1 MPGLL
6 HCRLVCTISGEKST
20 AIPVFVPLHKRYL
33 FFPLASFKIFSFV
46 IFKRFDYDVPWFPSS
61 CVWSLPPTRKSPVL
75 TVALLLIAEG
85 FCASFT
91 GRPVQSGICTFS
103 SWSLLFPAQ
112 SHPFIGQP
120 GTFSLLLHLLD
131 NKGLRSHHYPLAFV
145 GDLSVKVDSSGSS
158 GSLDG
163 HLSTAMFPAAVLTQ
177 DLIRDPHCF

>member
-1 MPGLL
+1 MIPLFAKGQPF
-6 HCRLVCTISGEKST
+6 SGNDPRATHSE
-20 AIPVFVPLHKRYL
+20 V
-33 FFPLASFKIFSFV
+33 
-46 IFKRFDYDVPWFPSS
+46 
-61 CVWSLPPTRKSPVL
+61 TRPD
-75 TVALLLIAEG
+75 
-85 FCASFT
+85 C
-91 GRPVQSGICTFS
+91 RPVADCRGFLRQVTQGVPEQSGICTFS

-112 SHPFIGQP
+112 SHPFLGQP

-158 GSLDG
+158 GSLGG